1 MRDYTS
7 PTRRRFV
14 KLFAFG
20 VASSVISGRSLHEL
34 IIGEAEAAGQPSGI
48 LTVKLSTFTALQSQ
62 NSSIRLALNSF
73 NPTAGSA
80 SPYYPILVNRGT
92 GTQFYA
98 LSAQCTHAGC
108 VVPTFGSP
116 CPCHGST
123 YNIDGTVAGGPA
135 PSALTSYPITYD
147 GNNLLTIQVP
157 GLGYSIT
164 GSPIETAQGSR
175 FQLTFPTQSGLTY
188 EVRFQQNIE
197 SASSAVSF
205 ASSSGG
211 TANLTAIAGTGGN
224 LTVYVPRSTAKG
236 FYTVNVKVTQ
246 A

>member
-1 MRDYTS
+1 M
-7 PTRRRFV
+7 
-14 KLFAFG
+14 
-20 VASSVISGRSLHEL
+20 
-34 IIGEAEAAGQPSGI
+34 
-48 LTVKLSTFTALQSQ
+48 
-62 NSSIRLALNSF
+62 
-73 NPTAGSA
+73 
-80 SPYYPILVNRGT
+80 
-92 GTQFYA
+92 
-98 LSAQCTHAGC
+98 
-108 VVPTFGSP
+108 
-116 CPCHGST
+116 
-123 YNIDGTVAGGPA
+123 YNIDGTVAFGPA

-147 GNNLLTIQVP
+147 GENLLTIQVP

-197 SASSAVSF
+197 SASSAESF
-205 ASSSGG
+205 ASSSSG
-211 TANLTAIAGTGGN
+211 TANLTTIAGTGGD

>member
-1 MRDYTS
+1 MNTYPR
-7 PTRRRFV
+7 PTRRQFV

-20 VASSVISGRSLHEL
+20 VASSVLSGRGLHEM
-34 IIGEAEAAGQPSGI
+34 IIGEAHAADSANGL
-48 LTVKLSTFTALQSQ
+48 LTLKLSTFTALQSA

-73 NPTAGSA
+73 NPTAGFA
-80 SPYYPILVNRGT
+80 TPYYPILVSRST
-92 GTQFYA
+92 GNQFYA

-116 CPCHGST
+116 CPCHGSM
-123 YNIDGTVAGGPA
+123 YNIDGTVAFGPA

-147 GNNLLTIQVP
+147 GDNLLTIQVP

-164 GSPIETAQGSR
+164 GAPIETAQGSR
-175 FQLTFPTQSGLTY
+175 FQLTFPTQSGLSY
-188 EVRFQQNIE
+188 EILFQENIG
-197 SASSAVSF
+197 SAGSAVSF
-205 ASSSGG
+205 ANSSDG